1 MQSSARRQR
10 VAPATRGAAP
20 LSNEEIYGRIY
31 EAIVER
37 RLPPGTK
44 LSEEKLGKA
53 FGVSRTR
60 IREILCRFSH
70 EKIVSLVP
78 NRGAFVASPTV
89 AETHAVFEAR
99 KAIEVALVR
108 TLVERGTADDI
119 ARLRRHAAAEHA
131 ARDAG
136 DWKLLIKLSG
146 DFHLLLAESAGN
158 AFLLD
163 TMRGLVSLTRL
174 IIYLYDSARA
184 PACLDHEHETIVTAI
199 ESGDAASA
207 AREIAG
213 HIDHVLASLHLKEE
227 AVEAID
233 LEKIFA

>member
-1 MQSSARRQR
+1 MPSSVRRK
-10 VAPATRGAAP
+10 PATPPAHAAP
-20 LSNEEIYGRIY
+20 LANEEIYGRIY

-60 IREILCRFSH
+60 IREILSRFSH

-99 KAIEVALVR
+99 KAIEIALVR
-108 TLVERGTADDI
+108 TVVERGSADDI

-136 DWKLLIKLSG
+136 DWKQLIKLSG
-146 DFHLLLAESAGN
+146 DFHLLLAELAGN
-158 AFLLD
+158 PFLLD

-199 ESGDAASA
+199 ESGDADSA
-207 AREIAG
+207 EREIAA

-227 AVEAID
+227 TVDEID

>member
-1 MQSSARRQR
+1 MQSSVRRKPAAPPARR
-10 VAPATRGAAP
+10 VAP

-60 IREILCRFSH
+60 IREILCKFSH

-89 AETHAVFEAR
+89 AETRAVFEAR
-99 KAIEVALVR
+99 TAIEVALVR
-108 TLVERGTADDI
+108 MVAERGSAGDI

-131 ARDAG
+131 ARNAG
-136 DWKLLIKLSG
+136 DWRQLIKLSG
-146 DFHLLLAESAGN
+146 DFHLLLAELTGN
-158 AFLLD
+158 TFLLD

-174 IIYLYDSARA
+174 IIHLYDSVRA

-199 ESGDAASA
+199 ECRDADSA
-207 AREIAG
+207 AREIAA
-213 HIDHVLASLHLKEE
+213 HIGHVLACLHLKEE
-227 AVEAID
+227 SVEEID